1 MTNQA
6 IKVSMGT
13 VSVCDQYKSNH
24 CLLTAGSHSP
34 AKKPRLGTDG
44 TTQTDEMD
52 SQQHSDTY
60 EQECPTQEHTTGI
73 VVDDAHPNIIATNT
87 PVTASASSGAYE
99 PSKQNATVAN
109 TPVAA
114 SVSQRDYEPSKQN
127 ATVANTPVAASVSSG
142 VYEGGVT
149 TSEPMDTLIQP
160 KTENETLQS
169 SSTTMESS
177 DQSRVE
183 KYAVLQTPRGYQKE
197 LAQPGIR
204 GENYIICLPT
214 GTGKTLVASMI
225 VADHLK
231 RRMDEEQQG
240 KVLFIVPTQHLAHQQ
255 KEKLEECVNGI
266 TAVAV
271 TGGTD
276 ETVIHPLL
284 SQVDAI
290 VCTPGKLR
298 HELYRKKIKMS
309 QFSLIV
315 LDECHHAAGPASHY
329 GDVME
334 FYLMEKLSQLTT
346 SSTHS
351 MPQVIGM
358 TASPGAGKNRS
369 PNLQKTIE
377 HQIALCA
384 RIDAT
389 SGIKTNDS
397 EELRK
402 YDNQPLCLMNVIE
415 RRKSDEPFI
424 RLVTSTMERLERAL
438 LQGGGPPHEKGSFK
452 YKQWA
457 KGEITAA
464 QLRSEN
470 QRDQI
475 AILEHLAEFSL
486 ALTTYEDF
494 RFEDAMEIIAV
505 TSQIPQDTATPM
517 EQFIDQVRANLCQ
530 GLKGLPKIPNPILDA
545 VEQLLLTQFHDSP
558 ESQGIFFVRAIKHT
572 QFVSKWVAQSPRLSE
587 LVRVSAITGHTRAGM
602 SKSEQNRIMEAF
614 RKGEYNLL
622 VSTAVLHEGI
632 DVPACNFVIRFQHIT
647 NEIAGIQARGRARA
661 DNSKMYTV
669 MSTSSPMQYNQ
680 LLQDEKEKLA
690 NLAIP
695 LVSLVN
701 LSDMLLKTQNKI
713 IHKRRQKELAAQLH
727 RKRWNASEVEL
738 LCNKCKTVACK
749 GSDVFTYGVGAESH
763 YVVPDIEFEEQ
774 FVKRVHTKPDATC
787 SMVKLYKI
795 ACKKCNNDWG
805 IFARWTKQG
814 VLTFPVLKCH
824 QFTFQCRGKM
834 ESFKQWK
841 LVPFQV
847 PLFDTD
853 SDEEE
858 TPSRAS

>member
-1 MTNQA
+1 MSTQMA
-6 IKVSMGT
+6 LRVSEPPLQEP
-13 VSVCDQYKSNH
+13 SLS
-24 CLLTAGSHSP
+24 
-34 AKKPRLGTDG
+34 TDG
-44 TTQTDEMD
+44 EDTTLNKRSVAIQ
-52 SQQHSDTY
+52 SFSAPSAHSMI
-60 EQECPTQEHTTGI
+60 E
-73 VVDDAHPNIIATNT
+73 
-87 PVTASASSGAYE
+87 
-99 PSKQNATVAN
+99 AN
-109 TPVAA
+109 
-114 SVSQRDYEPSKQN
+114 
-127 ATVANTPVAASVSSG
+127 
-142 VYEGGVT
+142 
-149 TSEPMDTLIQP
+149 
-160 KTENETLQS
+160 S
-169 SSTTMESS
+169 SSKIAVVSGNDDVENAG
-177 DQSRVE
+177 E

-231 RRMDEEQQG
+231 RKMEGGKQG

-255 KEKLEECVNGI
+255 KKLEECIGRMK
-266 TAVAV
+266 AVEV

-276 ETVIHPLL
+276 ETYVHPLI

-315 LDECHHAAGPASHY
+315 LDECHHAAGLASHY

-334 FYLMEKLSQLTT
+334 FYLIEKLSQLTT

-377 HQIALCA
+377 HQITLCA

-402 YDNQPLCLMNVIE
+402 YENRPLRLVNVIE
-415 RRKSDEPFI
+415 CRKSDEPFI
-424 RLVTSTMERLERAL
+424 HLVTSTMEQLEAL

-457 KGEITAA
+457 EGEITAA

-470 QRDQI
+470 QRDKI

-505 TSQIPQDTATPM
+505 MPQTPQDTATLM
-517 EQFIDQVRANLCQ
+517 EQFIDQVRAKLCQ
-530 GLKGLPKIPNPILDA
+530 GLKGLPKIPNPLLDA

-558 ESQGIFFVRAIKHT
+558 ESRGIFFVRAIKHT
-572 QFVSKWVAQSPRLSE
+572 QFVSKWVAQSPRLSK
-587 LVRVSAITGHTRAGM
+587 LVRVSAITGHTARAGM
-602 SKSEQNRIMEAF
+602 SKSEQNKIMEAF
-614 RKGEYNLL
+614 HKGEYNLL

-647 NEIAGIQARGRARA
+647 NEIAEIQARGRARA

-695 LVSLVN
+695 LLSLVD
-701 LSDMLLKTQNKI
+701 LSDMLLMAQKKI
-713 IHKRRQKELAAQLH
+713 IQKRRQKELAAQLH

-749 GSDVFTYGVGAESH
+749 GSDVFTYGVGVESH
-763 YVVPDIEFEEQ
+763 YVVPDTEFEEQ
-774 FVKRVHTKPDATC
+774 FVKRVHTKPDATL
-787 SMVKLYKI
+787 SMVKVYKI
-795 ACKKCNNDWG
+795 ACKRCNNDWG
-805 IFARWTKQG
+805 IIARWTKQG
-814 VLTFPVLKCH
+814 VLTFPVLKCR
-824 QFTFQCRGKM
+824 QFTFQCRGNM

-847 PLFDTD
+847 QPLFDTD

-858 TPSRAS
+858 SHPEPLELSDPTGQ